1 MATASAVHDR
11 SAPTGRPDANAAP
24 HQEGGIKG
32 KVQGIR
38 TSLEQHA
45 WFRVAES
52 TAEGFIKDE
61 VPDHAA
67 AMTYYGIFSLFP
79 LILFFLSV
87 AGLVIQNNAS
97 VRDQLMN
104 LITSLLPQGQ
114 NELQKVITG
123 VVEAKKA

>member
-11 SAPTGRPDANAAP
+11 SAPTHRSDANAAP
-24 HQEGGIKG
+24 APEGGVKG
-32 KVQGIR
+32 KLQGIR

-52 TAEGFIKDE
+52 TGEGFMKDQ

-87 AGLVIQNNAS
+87 AGLLFENNAGMREQVLS
-97 VRDQLMN
+97 F
-104 LITSLLPQGQ
+104 IY
-114 NELQKVITG
+114 
-123 VVEAKKA
+123 